1 MTDNQNG
8 ASVITSQTVLKSL
21 DVLDCLATARRPL
34 SAPEIAK
41 LCRMS
46 RPTAYRLLTTL
57 MARGYVRVD
66 EDYNYSLGTKIL
78 GLARVVLDTMNLPKM
93 AQPYLHEL
101 SQISQETA
109 FMSILDD
116 TKILY
121 IAKEEGPQVQASQA
135 FQMRSNVGTR
145 IDLHMSAM
153 GKAILA
159 NLPADEGSALLD
171 RLTLTRYTS
180 HTITNRDALIN
191 ELEQTRRRGY
201 AIDDCEGDDWVRCVA
216 APVYND
222 GGRVLGAI
230 SIAGPAHRMTLEYI
244 QHLSGDVIRVT
255 QDLSRQLGRVA
266 PPVPHSQGQA

>member
-1 MTDNQNG
+1 MTENQNG
-8 ASVITSQTVLKSL
+8 TSVITSQTVLKSL
-21 DVLDCLATARRPL
+21 DVLDCLASARRSL

-57 MARGYVRVD
+57 MTRGYVMVD
-66 EDYNYSLGTKIL
+66 DDYNYSLGTKIL

-101 SQISQETA
+101 SQLSQETA

-116 TKILY
+116 AKILY
-121 IAKEEGPQVQASQA
+121 IAKEEGPQVQASQT

-159 NLPADEGSALLD
+159 NLPADERRALLA

-180 HTITNRDALIN
+180 HTITDCDALIN

-201 AIDDCEGDDWVRCVA
+201 AIDDCEGDDWIRCVA
-216 APVYND
+216 SPVYD
-222 GGRVLGAI
+222 GGGRVLGAI
-230 SIAGPAHRMTLEYI
+230 SIAGPAHRMTLDYI
-244 QHLSGDVIRVT
+244 QQLSGDVIRVT
-255 QDLSRQLGRVA
+255 QALSKQLGQVSSF
-266 PPVPHSQGQA
+266 VPQ

>member
-1 MTDNQNG
+1 LTDNQNG

-21 DVLDCLATARRPL
+21 DVLDCLATNRRPL
-34 SAPEIAK
+34 SAPELAK

-46 RPTAYRLLTTL
+46 RPTTYRLLTTL
-57 MARGYVRVD
+57 MARGYVMVD

-78 GLARVVLDTMNLPKM
+78 ELARVVLDTMNLPKM

-101 SQISQETA
+101 SQLSQETA

-121 IAKEEGPQVQASQA
+121 IAKEEGLQVQTSQA

-145 IDLHMSAM
+145 LDLHMSAM

-159 NLPADEGSALLD
+159 NLPADERSALLA

-180 HTITNRDALIN
+180 QTITDREALIN
-191 ELEQTRRRGY
+191 ELERTRRRGY

-216 APVYND
+216 APVYD
-222 GGRVLGAI
+222 DSGRVLGAI

-244 QHLSGDVIRVT
+244 QQLSGDVIRVA
-255 QDLSRQLGRVA
+255 QDLSKQLGRVA
-266 PPVPHSQGQA
+266 PSVPH

>member
-1 MTDNQNG
+1 MNENKNG
-8 ASVITSQTVLKSL
+8 AGVITSQTVLKSL
-21 DVLDCLATARRPL
+21 DVLDCLAAARRPL

-41 LCRMS
+41 LCHLS

-57 MARGYVRVD
+57 MARGYVMVD
-66 EDYNYSLGTKIL
+66 EDYNYSLGTRIL

-101 SQISQETA
+101 SQLSQETA

-121 IAKEEGPQVQASQA
+121 IAKEEGPQVQASQS

-145 IDLHMSAM
+145 LDLHSSGM

-159 NLPADEGSALLD
+159 NLPADERNILVA
-171 RLTLTRYTS
+171 RLPLTRHTDHTLT
-180 HTITNRDALIN
+180 DQAALIK
-191 ELEQTRRRGY
+191 ELEQIHQRGY

-216 APVYND
+216 APVYD
-222 GGRVLGAI
+222 GGSQVLGAI
-230 SIAGPAHRMTLEYI
+230 SIAGPAHRMTLEHVH
-244 QHLSGDVIRVT
+244 QLSTDVIRVT
-255 QDLSRQLGRVA
+255 QALSKQLGQVTAFA
-266 PPVPHSQGQA
+266 PQ

>member
-1 MTDNQNG
+1 MDENQNG
-8 ASVITSQTVLKSL
+8 TSAITSQTVLKSL
-21 DVLDCLATARRPL
+21 DVLDCLAAARRPM
-34 SAPEIAK
+34 SASEIAK
-41 LCRMS
+41 LCHMS

-57 MARGYVRVD
+57 TVRGYVMVD

-101 SQISQETA
+101 SQLSQETA

-135 FQMRSNVGTR
+135 FQMRSNVGTHNE
-145 IDLHMSAM
+145 LHSSAM

-159 NLPADEGSALLD
+159 NLPADERSALLA

-180 HTITNRDALIN
+180 HTLTDRNALMN

-216 APVYND
+216 APVYD
-222 GGRVLGAI
+222 GGGRVLGAI

-244 QHLSGDVIRVT
+244 QQLSGDVIRVT
-255 QDLSRQLGRVA
+255 QALSRQLGQVA
-266 PPVPHSQGQA
+266 ASVPP

>member
-8 ASVITSQTVLKSL
+8 ASVITSQTVLKAL

-41 LCRMS
+41 LCQIS

-57 MARGYVRVD
+57 MARGYVMVD

-78 GLARVVLDTMNLPKM
+78 ELARVVLDTMNLPKM

-101 SQISQETA
+101 SQLSQETA
-109 FMSILDD
+109 FMSVLDD

-121 IAKEEGPQVQASQA
+121 IAKEESPQVQASQA

-145 IDLHMSAM
+145 LDLHMSAM

-159 NLPADEGSALLD
+159 NLPADERSALLA
-171 RLTLTRYTS
+171 RLPLTRYTS
-180 HTITNRDALIN
+180 HTITDRDALIK
-191 ELEQTRRRGY
+191 ELEQTRCRGY
-201 AIDDCEGDDWVRCVA
+201 AIDDCEGDDWIRCVA
-216 APVYND
+216 APVYD
-222 GGRVLGAI
+222 SGGRVLGAI

-244 QHLSGDVIRVT
+244 QHLSGDVMRVA
-255 QDLSRQLGRVA
+255 QELSRQLGRVND
-266 PPVPHSQGQA
+266 